1 MVARSCPQTYYSK
14 IKIPKFI
21 IAHFDYQKSIW
32 SHYSHTFI
40 YFSSLSWIQQK
51 SLHQWN
57 LNNLRIC
64 FLFPLVAFLFL
75 FFWYFRSLLQGF
87 TRVHEKKTCKC
98 PENCNGRPRFTCN
111 GWPKFTCKD
120 ITSEFGPFI
129 TSESEPSI
137 TLFRTFSDFV
147 FMHPNIFQ
155 YTNELKIS
163 TLSY

>member
-40 YFSSLSWIQQK
+40 HFSSLSWIQQK

-98 PENCNGRPRFTCN
+98 PENCNGQPRFTCN
-111 GWPKFTCKD
+111 GRLQVNLSRPLYSSGHFQHFPLY
-120 ITSEFGPFI
+120 SSGHFPLY
-129 TSESEPSI
+129 SSVHY
-137 TLFRTFSDFV
+137 TL
-147 FMHPNIFQ
+147 P
-155 YTNELKIS
+155 L
-163 TLSY
+163 